1 LSTAILTLTLR
12 QLAGQRRALLMLGLA
27 ALPVLMAV
35 IFRIGEPDVDRQE
48 WVANVLLKGF
58 IVTAILPLC
67 TLVFGTTALGAEIE
81 DGTAVYLLSKPLRRS
96 QVISAKLAA
105 AWLPTALLVLLSM
118 EVSAAIALLGTGGAS
133 ILVGFTVAT
142 VLGCFVYCCVF
153 VFLSVLTSHALI
165 AGLIYVFL
173 WEGVV
178 TELFSGTRI
187 FSVRQYTLG
196 VADLIADTS
205 HRTFEANLDGVAALV
220 LMAVVSVAAVG
231 VAIRRLSRF
240 EVRGGA

>member
-1 LSTAILTLTLR
+1 LNAVILVLTLR
-12 QLAGQRRALLMLGLA
+12 QLLGRRPALLMVA
-27 ALPVLMAV
+27 FATLPILVAI
-35 IFRIGEPDVDRQE
+35 IFRVADTDVAAER
-48 WVANVLLKGF
+48 WAANDLLKGLIITIF
-58 IVTAILPLC
+58 LPLS
-67 TLVFGTTALGAEIE
+67 TLIFGTMALGSEIE
-81 DGTAVYLLSKPLRRS
+81 DGTAVYLLSKPVARS
-96 QVISAKLAA
+96 QVISAKLVA
-105 AWLPTALLVLLSM
+105 AWLPAVLLALLST
-118 EVSAAIALLGTGGAS
+118 EISAAIALQGTGGAS
-133 ILVGFTVAT
+133 ILVGFTVAIA
-142 VLGCFVYCCVF
+142 LGSFVYCCVF
-153 VFLSVLTSHALI
+153 ILLSVLTSHALI

-205 HRTFEANLDGVAALV
+205 QRTFEANLSGVPALV

-231 VAIRRLSRF
+231 VATRRLSRF